1 MCLIDLDFR
10 GPSIAFAYN
19 LRTGHNWTNDYL
31 DGICG
36 IDNVVVDVSNKFEVK
51 GQLLIAPANFDT
63 EAIRD
68 MSSKE
73 RKWEMRALGRL
84 LALRNNLLEDL
95 KLDYLILDA
104 CSGLA
109 YSSINAVVCADLV
122 TVVNTT
128 EVAQAEG
135 TRIMLRELYDLF
147 NKKTGILL
155 NKVPMKGRSLT
166 DVETARRVEY
176 ENLYKL
182 PVLGVMP
189 CFCELLE
196 AGLDPSFLQENPRHL
211 YVKILGEIAS
221 QIASFASG
229 DLIIRKDSE
238 LMKIYREQFLKKVT
252 GLVA

>member
-1 MCLIDLDFR
+1 MDLDFR
-10 GPSIAFAYN
+10 GPNIAFAYN

-31 DGICG
+31 NGTCD
-36 IDNVVVDVSNKFEVK
+36 IDKVLVDVSDKFGVK

-68 MSSKE
+68 MPSKE
-73 RKWEMRALGRL
+73 RRWEMRALGRL
-84 LALRNNLLEDL
+84 LVLRNSLFEDL
-95 KLDYLILDA
+95 KLDYLLLDA
-104 CSGLA
+104 CSGIA
-109 YSSINAVVCADLV
+109 YSSINAVVCADVV

-128 EVAQAEG
+128 EAAQAEG
-135 TRIMLRELYDLF
+135 TRIMLGELYDLF
-147 NKKTGILL
+147 KKKAGIVL
-155 NKVPMKGRSLT
+155 NKVPTKGLSLT

-211 YVKILGEIAS
+211 YVKILREIAS
-221 QIASFASG
+221 RIASFASG
-229 DLIIRKDSE
+229 ELTIRKDSE
-238 LMKIYREQFLKKVT
+238 LMEIYREQFVKKVT
-252 GLVA
+252 GVVA